1 MKSSMVNNVGHRS
14 GVPAISGPA
23 TGLDRAARCLTDRH
37 CAGCWNE
44 SAGRLF
50 ACQGIIDMKKLIV
63 PKFPTESAEAEWWDN
78 HMDVVEGNL
87 IEAIQEGTASRGTEQ
102 RVLREARELKSV
114 TIQMPRADV
123 NRAQRLSAK
132 QGLSSETYLQTLLH
146 EALQSE
152 ESGDSTRDES

>member
-1 MKSSMVNNVGHRS
+1 
-14 GVPAISGPA
+14 
-23 TGLDRAARCLTDRH
+23 
-37 CAGCWNE
+37 
-44 SAGRLF
+44 
-50 ACQGIIDMKKLIV
+50 MKKLIV

-132 QGLSSETYLQTLLH
+132 KGLSSETYLQTLLH
-146 EALQSE
+146 EALQRE